1 MYLNVSNMKRVV
13 LKIRYTKYIYTYV
26 LYTYVYV
33 YVYHEDLYLD
43 EFYAVALI
51 TK

>member
-1 MYLNVSNMKRVV
+1 MKRVV

-33 YVYHEDLYLD
+33 YVYHEEDLYLD